1 MPQDSDWT
9 TRGLDYEP
17 PQIDTSTAHAARV
30 YDYILGGKD
39 NYLPDREAAEQ
50 LIKTVPSAPVS
61 VRQNRLFLH
70 RLTRYLAAEAG
81 ISQFL
86 DIGTGIPTS
95 PNVHEIA
102 QQAIPAARVVY
113 VDNDPIVLA
122 HARALLNSSPQG
134 RVAYIPADMR
144 DAAAVLTAPEL
155 TATLDLTRPAALLML
170 STLHLVTDP
179 AEARELLGRYVAAL
193 APGSYLALSVSTADS
208 YSQAAADEQQSVLSS
223 HGIPV
228 LQRSRAEVTTLFDG
242 LELVDPGVVLVS
254 QWRPDADTVPPAD
267 AQVGLYCGVAVKC

>member
-50 LIKTVPSAPVS
+50 LIKTVPSAPVT

-86 DIGTGIPTS
+86 DIGTGIPTP

-102 QQAIPAARVVY
+102 QQANPAARVVY

-122 HARALLNSSPQG
+122 HARALLTSSPQG
-134 RVAYIPADMR
+134 QVAYIHADMR
-144 DAAAVLTAPEL
+144 DAAVVLTAPDL
-155 TATLDLTRPAALLML
+155 TATLDLSRPVALLIL
-170 STLHLVTDP
+170 STLHLITDP
-179 AEARELLGRYVAAL
+179 AEARELLARYVTAL
-193 APGSYLALSVSTADS
+193 APGSYVALSVSTADS
-208 YSQAAADEQQSVLSS
+208 YSPAARDEQQSVLSS

-228 LQRSRAEVTTLFDG
+228 LQRTRAEATALFDG
-242 LELVDPGVVLVS
+242 LDLVDPGVVLVS
-254 QWRPDADTVPPAD
+254 QWRPDADTAPPAD
-267 AQVGLYCGVAVKC
+267 AQVGLYCGVAVKR

>member
-122 HARALLNSSPQG
+122 HARALLTSSPQG
-134 RVAYIPADMR
+134 QVAYIPADMR

-179 AEARELLGRYVAAL
+179 VEARELLDRYVAAL

-228 LQRSRAEVTTLFDG
+228 LQRTRAEVTALFDG

-267 AQVGLYCGVAVKC
+267 AQVGLYCGVAVKR